1 MIHKCIHVAAT
12 GTDFLP
18 TLDGLYENITHI
30 SRNGDHARNEHLMVF
45 GHDLESLSKEKVTIV
60 NGKGRTV
67 ETSQYAPVFASLISV
82 HWMAGCIHD
91 VKICVTLVDHVLLS
105 L

>member
-1 MIHKCIHVAAT
+1 VAAT

-45 GHDLESLSKEKVTIV
+45 GHDLESLSKEKVTVV